1 MFNIL
6 VVEDDKNLRKLI
18 TTYLKKNNYT
28 PFEANDGEEALD
40 MLDKHYINLIISDV
54 MMPKIDG
61 FQLIKEL
68 RMSQYKLPILLIT
81 ARDSINDKKEGFLS
95 GADDYMVKPIN
106 LEELLLRIKVLL
118 KRSDS
123 VNERIIEIGD
133 FVLNYDQMSATKN
146 DKIYSFGQKE

>member
-1 MFNIL
+1 
-6 VVEDDKNLRKLI
+6 
-18 TTYLKKNNYT
+18 
-28 PFEANDGEEALD
+28 